1 MKKRKIAVLQAFWV
15 ALVCGGLMAWPAMGA
30 DQRAGELMREFGQ
43 AFEALQ
49 PPAPGSS
56 VNADYKIGQ
65 TALGTFYTTKTLSL
79 IYDQNQ
85 ELGQK
90 YDQML
95 EKYDEV
101 IQQNKEIIR
110 LLRIM
115 AGTQP
120 ENSP

>member
-1 MKKRKIAVLQAFWV
+1 MRKREMKVLQAFWV
-15 ALVCGGLMAWPAMGA
+15 VLICVVVMASSALGA
-30 DQRAGELMREFGQ
+30 DQRAGELMSEFGQ

-56 VNADYKIGQ
+56 VNSDYKIGQ
-65 TALGTFYTTKTLSL
+65 TALGTFYTTKTLGL

-85 ELGQK
+85 ELAQK

-101 IQQNKEIIR
+101 IQQNQEIIH

-115 AGTQP
+115 AGKQT
-120 ENSP
+120 EDSP

>member
-1 MKKRKIAVLQAFWV
+1 
-15 ALVCGGLMAWPAMGA
+15 
-30 DQRAGELMREFGQ
+30 
-43 AFEALQ
+43 
-49 PPAPGSS
+49 
-56 VNADYKIGQ
+56 
-65 TALGTFYTTKTLSL
+65 LGL

-115 AGTQP
+115 SDTQP